1 MQQVWDWIAVLSATV
16 VLLGAAGCSGN
27 DHDHTSATSASHLEP
42 TSSTV
47 DAGAAREDLTT
58 LEFVSGYAVGWRT
71 GCDHAFERMLD
82 TLTRDL
88 QLDLRVEDCYA
99 LAPAEAHTVSRLH
112 ANAHD
117 AGVRLGRSDGCR
129 AAAAAVR
136 RFGVVDWS
144 RYPSLTESAC
154 R

>member
-1 MQQVWDWIAVLSATV
+1 MSEWFAVLSAAV
-16 VLLGAAGCSGN
+16 ALLGAAGCSGE
-27 DHDHTSATSASHLEP
+27 DHTAATSESRVEF

-58 LEFVSGYAVGWRT
+58 VEFASGYTVGWRA
-71 GCDHAFERMLD
+71 GCDHAFERTFD
-82 TLTRDL
+82 ALTRDL

-99 LAPAEAHTVSRLH
+99 LAPSEAHAVSSLH
-112 ANAHD
+112 GNARD
-117 AGVRLGRSDGCR
+117 AGLRLGRSDGCR

-136 RFGVVDWS
+136 RYGVIDWS
-144 RYPSLTESAC
+144 RHPSLTESAC

>member
-1 MQQVWDWIAVLSATV
+1 MWDWIAVLSAAV
-16 VLLGAAGCSGN
+16 VVVLGAAGCSGE
-27 DHDHTSATSASHLEP
+27 DHTSATSESPVES

-58 LEFVSGYAVGWRT
+58 VEFASGYAVGWRA
-71 GCDHAFERMLD
+71 GCDHAFERMFD
-82 TLTRDL
+82 TLTHDL

-99 LAPAEAHTVSRLH
+99 LAPAEAHAVSRLH
-112 ANAHD
+112 GNARD

-136 RFGVVDWS
+136 RSGVIDWS
-144 RYPSLTESAC
+144 RYPSLTESVC